1 MLAVALIISFS
12 APAFADSTNGI
23 TSVQFFISQNTYF
36 LNASNAGVNMDAAP
50 YIDANSGRTL
60 VPVRYLADALGTQT
74 NWDGTPQTVTVTS
87 GSTTIDMTIGSTTLA
102 VNGNTQTLDQAPVI
116 NNGRTCLPARWVANA
131 LGYQVDWDAQFQDI
145 LIWPNGT
152 QEPPFGLRSPRSS
165 SGQTPLANL
174 TTSIR
179 SLKISDDSPG
189 ETWWAPLNQD
199 NAISQVSAWL
209 KTATPYA
216 ETIPQSQQVF
226 LMDYLGPSQLHL
238 TTSDNQTIKIYPAY
252 YYTKTEEE
260 QYGTYLAQVQYVQDV
275 IAFDNGQGISYFT
288 SEQLFDWLKTD
299 QWKTEFTI
307 ETTAD

>member
-1 MLAVALIISFS
+1 MEVYMRRFSRKVVSAMLAVALIISFS

-102 VNGNTQTLDQAPVI
+102 VNGNTQTFDQAPVI
-116 NNGRTCLPARWVANA
+116 NNGRTYLPARWVANA

-152 QEPPFGLRSPRSS
+152 QEPSFGLTNTRSS

-189 ETWWAPLNQD
+189 STFWIPVDQGNV
-199 NAISQVSAWL
+199 ISQVSAWL

-216 ETIPQSQQVF
+216 ETI
-226 LMDYLGPSQLHL
+226 LLYK
-238 TTSDNQTIKIYPAY
+238 NRR
-252 YYTKTEEE
+252 
-260 QYGTYLAQVQYVQDV
+260 GTVWNIPGSSAICSRCDCL
-275 IAFDNGQGISYFT
+275 
-288 SEQLFDWLKTD
+288 
-299 QWKTEFTI
+299 
-307 ETTAD
+307 